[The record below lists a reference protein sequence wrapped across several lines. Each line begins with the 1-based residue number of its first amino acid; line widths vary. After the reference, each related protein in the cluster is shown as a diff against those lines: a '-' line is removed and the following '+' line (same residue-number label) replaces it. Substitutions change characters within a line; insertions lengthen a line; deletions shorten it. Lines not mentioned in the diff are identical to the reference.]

1 MQASDRGTYCSRR
14 GVSKQDTPEESGALQ
29 CAGSLTATTRP
40 DMFNGLSQVCPT
52 ATAAE
57 GQTHIPRA
65 LSSWRFSVPN
75 IKSAKKDLR
84 KSRAAAIRNRAQRS
98 TLRTAVKKARTA
110 AAADTDRL
118 SAVSLL
124 DRAARKGL
132 IHRNTAARQKSR
144 LAKLAAKA
152 AA

>member
-1 MQASDRGTYCSRR
+1 M
-14 GVSKQDTPEESGALQ
+14 
-29 CAGSLTATTRP
+29 
-40 DMFNGLSQVCPT
+40 
-52 ATAAE
+52 
-57 GQTHIPRA
+57 
-65 LSSWRFSVPN
+65 PN

-98 TLRTAVKKARTA
+98 ALRTAVKKARTTG
-110 AAADTDRL
+110 AADTDRL

-144 LAKLAAKA
+144 LARLAKVA
-152 AA
+152 A